1 MSNGPFPTRRANVP
15 GIYVA
20 GATAM
25 VSGVSIFVNSY
36 GVKSVASPS
45 VYTTAKNIVATAVL
59 MVTWSLI
66 ARVRRHR
73 GGSPATQ
80 DRSPRDV
87 VASRERT
94 IAQRMWRYLALAY
107 VGVVGGGLAFVLFFN
122 GLARSQPDTSA
133 FWRDTLLPWVAL
145 LAMVFLRE
153 RIRWWNVVA
162 IALLVAGE
170 IIVTGGVGHL
180 GARPGELDVLASSVL
195 WSLEIVVAKVL
206 LRDMTPAT
214 ISTIR
219 MGVGAAALLVYV
231 CVSGNSH
238 ALIALNW
245 HQLMWVVVTGAL
257 LAAYVAT
264 WMTALSRARAVDV
277 TSVLVAST
285 LVTWI
290 LQALAGAATIKPP
303 VTGLI
308 LIAMGAL
315 LVLGAHRT
323 VGSRRRVAKD
333 TSS

>member
-1 MSNGPFPTRRANVP
+1 
-15 GIYVA
+15 
-20 GATAM
+20 
-25 VSGVSIFVNSY
+25 
-36 GVKSVASPS
+36 
-45 VYTTAKNIVATAVL
+45 
-59 MVTWSLI
+59 
-66 ARVRRHR
+66 
-73 GGSPATQ
+73 
-80 DRSPRDV
+80 
-87 VASRERT
+87 
-94 IAQRMWRYLALAY
+94 
-107 VGVVGGGLAFVLFFN
+107 
-122 GLARSQPDTSA
+122 
-133 FWRDTLLPWVAL
+133 
-145 LAMVFLRE
+145 MVFLRE

-315 LVLGAHRT
+315 LVLGADRT